1 MSVKKVFF
9 TFFIVVANFFTASAY
24 YEFTKNLNNAY
35 QKILSLQFVEAKLI
49 LDDENKT
56 KPNNDLVLLYYNY
69 IDFLKAFISES
80 EVDYELLKENTEH
93 RLQTIIKKKENNLSP
108 FHLYVQSE
116 MLIQQALV
124 GIKFEE
130 NLLSAKEI
138 KRAYGLIRKNQNSFP
153 TFILNNK
160 VSGFLHVLIGAV
172 PSRYQWI
179 IRLAGMEGSISEG
192 LEELKGIHNAIGN
205 TEFAS
210 YRTEILFYLGNIY
223 SSFSLLEESEEL
235 LTTMQP
241 LIGVNPLISFVA
253 ANILMKQGKNDLAL
267 AAIDSTLKN
276 ANAFQ
281 VVFLYY
287 KRGLARLRK
296 LDTGAETDFNYF
308 LSHYEGKNNIKGA
321 YQKLAWIALLKSDT
335 VQYKRMLLLSTSKG
349 TTLLDEDKD
358 AAAEAVSGEI
368 VNVYLMRAR
377 LLFDGGYYRQSLNE
391 IRSRKIGDFH
401 HFHDQL
407 EVTYRLGR
415 IMQLSNQLDK
425 AIQYYEMTLK
435 NGNSST
441 YYFAANSSLMLGLI
455 YEEKKEYAKAK
466 SYFEKCIGLNYDQYK
481 NGIDQKAQ
489 AGIDRISKSSTKE

>member
-1 MSVKKVFF
+1 MPIKKVIF
-9 TFFIVVANFFTASAY
+9 TFFLIVANFFTASAY
-24 YEFTKNLNNAY
+24 YEFNKKLDSAY
-35 QKILSLQFVEAKLI
+35 QKILSLHFDEAKTI
-49 LDDENKT
+49 LDLESKV
-56 KPNNDLVLLYYNY
+56 KPGNDLILLYYNY

-80 EVDYELLKENTEH
+80 EVDFELLKENAEK
-93 RLQTIIKKKENNLSP
+93 RLQIINKKKGNSLSP

-130 NLLSAKEI
+130 NVLSAKEI
-138 KRAYGLIRKNQNSFP
+138 KRAYNLILKNQNSFP
-153 TFILNNK
+153 TFLLNNK

-179 IRLAGMEGSISEG
+179 VRLAGMEGSISEG
-192 LEELKGIHNAIGN
+192 LMELNSIYKAIGN

-223 SSFSLLEESEEL
+223 SSFSLLDESEEL
-235 LTTMQP
+235 LITMQQ
-241 LIGVNPLISFVA
+241 LIGVNPLITFVA
-253 ANILMKQGKNDLAL
+253 ANILMKQGKNDQAL
-267 AAIDSTLKN
+267 AAIDSTLKD
-276 ANAFQ
+276 ANSFQ
-281 VVFLYY
+281 VIFLYY

-296 LDTGAETDFNYF
+296 LDTGAEADFNYF
-308 LSHYEGKNNIKGA
+308 LKHYKGKNNIKGA
-321 YQKLAWIALLKSDT
+321 YQKLAWIALIKADT
-335 VQYKRMLLLSTSKG
+335 LHYKQMLQLSVSKG

-358 AAAEAVSGEI
+358 AAAEAGSGEI
-368 VNVYLMRAR
+368 INVYLVRAR

-391 IRSRKIGDFH
+391 IRSRKISDFH

-425 AIQYYEMTLK
+425 AIEYYEMTLK
-435 NGNSST
+435 NGFSSP

-455 YEEKKEYAKAK
+455 YEEKKEYTKAK
-466 SYFEKCIGLNYDQYK
+466 SYFETCIGLNYDQYK

-489 AGIDRISKSSTKE
+489 AGIDRISKKPVKY